1 MKNIFSIIILMIIAG
16 TWFGGSSLISLLV
29 DWNWFFYLG
38 HEELFTTKFS
48 MQVVLFVV
56 TFLFSSLFVY
66 TNIHFLLKSKPFPI
80 AKLREQLVEGALK
93 ESQVQIVI
101 RVLLASV
108 VLIPS
113 LLIASVAAQQWLYT
127 LAFFDAVPF
136 DIVDPIFGIDISF
149 YIFQFPILRF
159 ILGSIIS
166 VCVLTLLIMAA
177 LIAIR
182 DVFLD
187 QGKIEI
193 DTRSVKQMIIIG
205 AVLFFAFG
213 VSWYFDRYELLFAK
227 KGAVWGVGYTDANA
241 RIPGFLIMS
250 IFSFLAGV
258 AFIVS
263 VVRNKLR
270 VPIGIVVLYIGA
282 RLLLTSVWP
291 SLIQS
296 LMVEPSE
303 LEKETEYLQHN
314 IEFSRAAYAL
324 NRIAEKPF
332 EVDKTLSMD
341 DINENPLT
349 VNNIRI
355 WDDRPLLTTYAQIQ
369 EIRTYYDFK
378 DVDIDRY
385 MINDELR
392 QVMLSAREL
401 NFDNFPQQGRSWVNE
416 HFQYTHGYGL
426 TMSPVNMV
434 TKEGLPE
441 LFIQDIPP
449 QSNIDIEITR
459 PEIYYG
465 EKTDRYVI
473 VKGNIQEFDYPKGDA
488 NVQTK
493 YSGNGGVDISSL
505 YKRILFASYFQDIE
519 ILFSQYI
526 NDESKILFRR
536 TIQDRVRRLAPFL
549 LFDQDPYLVISDEGR
564 LLWVMDAYTGT
575 DSYPYSEPISI
586 GRTRRNSG
594 YKYNYIRNSVKV
606 VVDAYHGEVSF
617 YISDDSDP
625 LIKMYANIFPNTF
638 QDLSKMPQDI
648 AKHLRYPVDFFNIQA
663 KMYSLYHMTRA
674 NVFYNKE
681 DVWDFPRELYGS
693 DGGSQRMDSYYLIM
707 KLPGE
712 EKEEFV
718 LLLPFV
724 PTQKSN
730 MIAWLAARS
739 DGANSGN
746 LILYQFPKQK
756 LIYGPRQI
764 EARID
769 QDPVISQQI
778 TLWSQSGSRV
788 VRGNLLVIPI
798 EESLLYVEPLY
809 LQAQTS
815 QLPELK
821 RVIVSYDNK
830 ISMEESLSE
839 SLMSVFGISKEMQ
852 ADIKKRDIIISE
864 DGAIEKTEVLPSRDW
879 PELAQQ
885 AKSLLEQAE
894 IKQRNG
900 DWAGYGDTLDQ
911 LGKVLNEL
919 EIQANNQL
927 GVPQDSPLDSNEE
940 KSKDQDTE

>member
-1 MKNIFSIIILMIIAG
+1 
-16 TWFGGSSLISLLV
+16 
-29 DWNWFFYLG
+29 
-38 HEELFTTKFS
+38 
-48 MQVVLFVV
+48 
-56 TFLFSSLFVY
+56 
-66 TNIHFLLKSKPFPI
+66 
-80 AKLREQLVEGALK
+80 
-93 ESQVQIVI
+93 
-101 RVLLASV
+101 
-108 VLIPS
+108 
-113 LLIASVAAQQWLYT
+113 
-127 LAFFDAVPF
+127 
-136 DIVDPIFGIDISF
+136 
-149 YIFQFPILRF
+149 
-159 ILGSIIS
+159 
-166 VCVLTLLIMAA
+166 
-177 LIAIR
+177 
-182 DVFLD
+182 
-187 QGKIEI
+187 
-193 DTRSVKQMIIIG
+193 
-205 AVLFFAFG
+205 
-213 VSWYFDRYELLFAK
+213 
-227 KGAVWGVGYTDANA
+227 
-241 RIPGFLIMS
+241 
-250 IFSFLAGV
+250 
-258 AFIVS
+258 
-263 VVRNKLR
+263 
-270 VPIGIVVLYIGA
+270 
-282 RLLLTSVWP
+282 
-291 SLIQS
+291 
-296 LMVEPSE
+296 
-303 LEKETEYLQHN
+303 
-314 IEFSRAAYAL
+314 
-324 NRIAEKPF
+324 
-332 EVDKTLSMD
+332 
-341 DINENPLT
+341 
-349 VNNIRI
+349 
-355 WDDRPLLTTYAQIQ
+355 
-369 EIRTYYDFK
+369 
-378 DVDIDRY
+378 
-385 MINDELR
+385 
-392 QVMLSAREL
+392 
-401 NFDNFPQQGRSWVNE
+401 
-416 HFQYTHGYGL
+416 
-426 TMSPVNMV
+426 
-434 TKEGLPE
+434 
-441 LFIQDIPP
+441 
-449 QSNIDIEITR
+449 
-459 PEIYYG
+459 
-465 EKTDRYVI
+465 
-473 VKGNIQEFDYPKGDA
+473 
-488 NVQTK
+488 
-493 YSGNGGVDISSL
+493 
-505 YKRILFASYFQDIE
+505 
-519 ILFSQYI
+519 
-526 NDESKILFRR
+526 
-536 TIQDRVRRLAPFL
+536 
-549 LFDQDPYLVISDEGR
+549 
-564 LLWVMDAYTGT
+564 
-575 DSYPYSEPISI
+575 
-586 GRTRRNSG
+586 
-594 YKYNYIRNSVKV
+594 
-606 VVDAYHGEVSF
+606 
-617 YISDDSDP
+617 
-625 LIKMYANIFPNTF
+625 
-638 QDLSKMPQDI
+638 
-648 AKHLRYPVDFFNIQA
+648 
-663 KMYSLYHMTRA
+663 MTRA

>member
-1 MKNIFSIIILMIIAG
+1 VHFS
-16 TWFGGSSLISLLV
+16 
-29 DWNWFFYLG
+29 
-38 HEELFTTKFS
+38 
-48 MQVVLFVV
+48 
-56 TFLFSSLFVY
+56 
-66 TNIHFLLKSKPFPI
+66 
-80 AKLREQLVEGALK
+80 
-93 ESQVQIVI
+93 
-101 RVLLASV
+101 
-108 VLIPS
+108 
-113 LLIASVAAQQWLYT
+113 
-127 LAFFDAVPF
+127 
-136 DIVDPIFGIDISF
+136 
-149 YIFQFPILRF
+149 
-159 ILGSIIS
+159 
-166 VCVLTLLIMAA
+166 
-177 LIAIR
+177 
-182 DVFLD
+182 
-187 QGKIEI
+187 
-193 DTRSVKQMIIIG
+193 
-205 AVLFFAFG
+205 FFAFG
-213 VSWYFDRYELLFAK
+213 VSWYFDRFELLFAK
-227 KGAVWGVGYTDANA
+227 NGAVWGVGYTDANA
-241 RIPGFLIMS
+241 RLPAFMIMS

-258 AFIVS
+258 AFLFS
-263 VVRNKLR
+263 AFRNRLR
-270 VPIGIVVLYIGA
+270 LPIGIVVLYVVA

-303 LEKETEYLQHN
+303 LEKETEYIQHN

-324 NRIAEKPF
+324 NRISEQPF
-332 EVDKTLSMD
+332 AVDKTLSMD
-341 DINENPLT
+341 DIDANPLT
-349 VNNIRI
+349 VSNIRI
-355 WDDRPLLTTYAQIQ
+355 WDDRPLLTTYAPIQ

-434 TKEGLPE
+434 TEEGLPE

-449 QSNIDIEITR
+449 QSNIDITISR

-473 VKGNIQEFDYPKGDA
+473 VKGSIQEFDYPEGDA
-488 NVQTK
+488 NVQTTYAGK
-493 YSGNGGVDISSL
+493 GGVEISSL
-505 YKRILFASYFQDIE
+505 YKRMLFASYFQDIE

-526 NDESKILFRR
+526 NSESKILFRR
-536 TIQDRVRRLAPFL
+536 TIQERVRKLVPFL
-549 LFDQDPYLVISDEGR
+549 LFDKDPYLVIGEDGR
-564 LLWVMDAYTGT
+564 LVWVMDAYTGT
-575 DSYPYSEPISI
+575 DSYPYSEPISV

-594 YKYNYIRNSVKV
+594 YRYNYMRNSVKV
-606 VVDAYHGEVSF
+606 VVDAYNGDVSF
-617 YISDDSDP
+617 YVSDKSDP
-625 LIKMYANIFPNTF
+625 LIKMYTKIFPNTF
-638 QDLSKMPQDI
+638 QDMSMMPKDI
-648 AKHLRYPVDFFNIQA
+648 VSHLRYPVDFFNIQA
-663 KMYSLYHMTRA
+663 KMFGVYHMTRP

-739 DGANSGN
+739 DGENSGN

-798 EESLLYVEPLY
+798 EKSLLYVEPLY

-821 RVIVSYDNK
+821 RVIVSYDSK
-830 ISMEESLSE
+830 IAMEESLSE
-839 SLMSVFGISKEMQ
+839 SLMSVFGISKSMQ
-852 ADIKKRDIIISE
+852 ADIKKRKIELEEEGSE
-864 DGAIEKTEVLPSRDW
+864 EESSVRSW
-879 PELAQQ
+879 PELAQE
-885 AKSLLEQAE
+885 AKRILVEAE
-894 IKQRNG
+894 DRQSNG
-900 DWAGYGDTLDQ
+900 DWAGYGESLDQ
-911 LGKVLNEL
+911 LASVLGEL
-919 EIQANNQL
+919 ERQANQEMGGSPNEVEIL
-927 GVPQDSPLDSNEE
+927 KEGSNTTDDSPKEE
-940 KSKDQDTE
+940 